1 MAVTLTCALAT
12 GVVGPSPDD
21 NGMVSESIVIT
32 PSSTIDADTGT
43 HVCKFL
49 KPDRVLVGGNLE
61 YSISGQTVTF
71 KATAA
76 IDDANLISARIIGY
90 VK

>member
-1 MAVTLTCALAT
+1 MATTLTCALAD
-12 GVVGPSPDD
+12 GVVGPSPDE

-32 PSSTIDADTGT
+32 PSSTSDGDVGT
-43 HVCKFL
+43 YLCKFVR
-49 KPDRVLVGGNLE
+49 PNRVIVGGNLE

-76 IDDANLISARIIGY
+76 IDDSNLIAARIIGY
-90 VK
+90 TA